1 MDCLLVGTGGM
12 MPLPDRYLNAL
23 FVRVEGVGYLFDCGE
38 ATQIAMK
45 AWRTGFR
52 ALTLLAVTHLHG
64 DHVLGVPGVLMC
76 RTHSEASEP
85 LTILGPTGI
94 RRFIENTMTD
104 LRYRVG
110 FPLRFIEVDVDSLV
124 AAKEPAEIY
133 RDERCRVL
141 GLPLAHGTP
150 CLGYR
155 LEEHPRPGK
164 FNPARARELGIPEGP
179 LWGKLQQGNPVTTA
193 EGSAVEPS
201 DVLGPPRRGRVCV
214 LATDTVPSKNVYRLA
229 DSADLAFLEGMF
241 LERDFDKS
249 EDKAH
254 MTVAKAAR
262 IGREKGAR
270 RTILV
275 HLSPRYTRDDLPE
288 LDAEARA
295 ENPTAEIGRD
305 GARYEI
311 PLPD

>member
-38 ATQIAMK
+38 ATQVAMK

-52 ALTLLAVTHLHG
+52 AVTLLAVTHLHG
-64 DHVLGVPGVLMC
+64 DHVLGIPGVLMC
-76 RTHSEASEP
+76 RTHAEATEP

-94 RRFIENTMTD
+94 RRFVENTVAD

-110 FPLRFIEVDVDSLV
+110 FPLRFIEVDVDTLV
-124 AAKEPAEIY
+124 AEKNPAELY

-155 LEEHPRPGK
+155 LEEHARPGK
-164 FNPARARELGIPEGP
+164 FEPSRARDAGVPEGP
-179 LWGKLQQGNPVTTA
+179 LWGKLQQGNAVATPDGRV
-193 EGSAVEPS
+193 VEPAA
-201 DVLGPPRRGRVCV
+201 VLGPPRRGRACV
-214 LATDTVPSKNVYRLA
+214 LVTDTVATKNVYRLVDGA
-229 DSADLAFLEGMF
+229 DAAFLEGMF
-241 LERDFDKS
+241 LERDFDRS
-249 EDKAH
+249 DDKAH

-262 IGREKGAR
+262 IGREKGAL
-270 RTILV
+270 RTVLV
-275 HLSPRYTRDDLPE
+275 HLSPRYTRDDLADLE
-288 LDAEARA
+288 AEARA

-311 PLPD
+311 ALPD

>member
-1 MDCLLVGTGGM
+1 MDCVLVGTGGM
-12 MPLPDRYLNAL
+12 MPLPDRYLNSL
-23 FVRVEGVGYLFDCGE
+23 FVRVDGVGYLFDCGE
-38 ATQIAMK
+38 ATQVAMK

-52 ALTLLAVTHLHG
+52 SIAMLAVTHLHG
-64 DHVLGVPGVLMC
+64 DHVLGIPGVLMC
-76 RTHSEASEP
+76 RTHAEATEP

-94 RRFIENTMTD
+94 RRFVENTMAD

-110 FPLRFIEVDVDSLV
+110 FPLQFVEIDVDDLV
-124 AAKEPAEIY
+124 AAKSPVEVY

-155 LEEHPRPGK
+155 IEEHPRPGK
-164 FNPARARELGIPEGP
+164 FNPARALESGVPEGP
-179 LWGKLQQGNPVTTA
+179 LWGKLQQGVDVTA
-193 EGSAVEPS
+193 SDGRSVEPS
-201 DVLGPPRRGRVCV
+201 EVLGPARRGRVCV
-214 LATDTVPSKNVYRLA
+214 LATDTIPTKNVYRLA
-229 DSADLAFLEGMF
+229 DGADLAFLEGMF

-249 EDKAH
+249 DDKAH

-262 IGREKGAR
+262 IGREKGAL
-270 RTILV
+270 RTVLV
-275 HLSPRYTRDDLPE
+275 HLSPRYSREDLPALE
-288 LDAEARA
+288 AEARA

-305 GARYEI
+305 GAHYEV